1 MCVTNKQ
8 RLDLTSKTFGCVI
21 LPEKG
26 LLFEVLMN
34 LEVLVIYIDTVA
46 NLMHDIWKGLALSP
60 LRNLFTRSN
69 ERQLLSERS

>member
-1 MCVTNKQ
+1 
-8 RLDLTSKTFGCVI
+8 
-21 LPEKG
+21 
-26 LLFEVLMN
+26 MN